1 MLPIRSC
8 IACRKREN
16 WSDLLR
22 LVVIE
27 NQVHP
32 DPNRK
37 LPGRG
42 GWMHRKCFD
51 VAVQRNAFNR
61 AFGRNSKSSQDL
73 NILDL
78 QVLEN
83 YLETK

>member
-16 WSDLLR
+16 WNDLLR

-32 DPNRK
+32 DPHHK

-42 GWMHRKCFD
+42 GWMHRNCFD
-51 VAVQRNAFNR
+51 VAVQRRALER
-61 AFGRNSKSSQDL
+61 AFKSSEDL
-73 NILDL
+73 DKAVLKNY
-78 QVLEN
+78 LEN
-83 YLETK
+83 YLENK

>member
-1 MLPIRSC
+1 
-8 IACRKREN
+8 
-16 WSDLLR
+16 
-22 LVVIE
+22 VIE

-32 DPNRK
+32 DPDHK

-51 VAVQRNAFNR
+51 VAIQRKAFER
-61 AFGRNSKSSQDL
+61 AFGRNSKSSQ
-73 NILDL
+73 NLDL

-83 YLETK
+83 YLVTQ